1 MWKIVGALIAV
12 YLVFAVLGVI
22 IEGLVWLTV
31 LAGIAFL
38 GTLAYGAITGRS
50 NKQIR

>member
-1 MWKIVGALIAV
+1 MWKIVGFLVAV

-31 LAGIAFL
+31 LAGVAFL
-38 GTLAYGAITGRS
+38 GTVAYGAIKGRS
-50 NKQIR
+50 DKQIR